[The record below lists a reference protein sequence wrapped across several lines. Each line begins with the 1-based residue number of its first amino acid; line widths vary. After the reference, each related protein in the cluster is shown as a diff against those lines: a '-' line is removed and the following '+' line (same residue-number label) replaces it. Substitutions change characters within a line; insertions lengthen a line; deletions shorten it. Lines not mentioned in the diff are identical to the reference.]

1 MSEMVNNQNNRHPKP
16 LFSTPSGVEVWLTHA
31 DQSMLF
37 ERQSEVIRFG
47 SSAQQTLIIQVNTDE
62 TYQPIEGFGFALT
75 GGSAYLINQL
85 PLTEKNALLVELFS
99 PENNGIGVSFLRLT
113 LGASDLSAFPFS
125 YDDMPV
131 GQEDNELAGFNLFAG
146 DIEVIPLLKDILAI
160 NPDISLIA
168 SPWSAPTWMKTNQSW
183 IGGALRLDCYSVYAD
198 YLVKYLQMMN
208 SHGIPIHAI
217 TIQNEPLNP
226 KNEPSMV
233 MSAEEQA
240 AFTKDYLG
248 PALRTAGLAEVELF
262 CWDHNCDK
270 PEYPLTVLADPK
282 AREFISGVA
291 WHLYGGDIST
301 LSEIHRAYPDKKLY
315 FTEQWVGRDG
325 HFAGDLHWHIKNVL
339 VGACRNWS
347 RVVLEW
353 NLASDP
359 ECGPHTQGGE
369 PNCVGALTIGT
380 EITRNVAYY
389 IIAHAAKFVRP
400 GSMRIFSS
408 LLETLPN
415 VAFET
420 PDNRIVLIV
429 LNERQEPQRFNIE
442 YQSRHAIAELKGG
455 SVASYVWPV

>member
-1 MSEMVNNQNNRHPKP
+1 MSEMADSKNTLQPKP
-16 LFSTPSGVEVWLTHA
+16 IVSEPAEVEVWLTHA
-31 DQSMLF
+31 DQSKLF
-37 ERQSEVIRFG
+37 QRQSETIRFDY
-47 SSAQQTLIIQVNTDE
+47 SPQQNLIIQINTDK
-62 TYQPIEGFGFALT
+62 TYQPMEGFGFALT
-75 GGSAYLINQL
+75 GGSADLINQL
-85 PLTEKNALLVELFS
+85 PLIERNDLLVELFS

-113 LGASDLSAFPFS
+113 IGASDLSALPFS
-125 YDDMPV
+125 YADMPV
-131 GQEDNELAGFNLFAG
+131 GQEDNDLSGFNLFAG

-183 IGGALRLDCYSVYAD
+183 IGGALSLDCYSVYAD

-208 SHGIPIHAI
+208 SHGISIRAI

-240 AFTKDYLG
+240 AFIKDHLG
-248 PALRTAGLAEVELF
+248 PALRAAGLEGVELF

-291 WHLYGGDIST
+291 WHLYGGDISA
-301 LSEIHRAYPDKKLY
+301 LSKVHQAYPDKKLY

-325 HFAGDLHWHIKNVL
+325 HFAGDLSWHIKNVL

-369 PNCVGALTIGT
+369 PNCVGALTIGA

-408 LLETLPN
+408 LSEALPN
-415 VAFET
+415 VAFKT
-420 PDNRIVLIV
+420 PDNRIILIV
-429 LNERQEPQRFNIE
+429 LNESLERLRFNIE
-442 YQSRHAIAELKGG
+442 YQGRQAMAELRGG
-455 SVASYVWPV
+455 SVATYVWPV